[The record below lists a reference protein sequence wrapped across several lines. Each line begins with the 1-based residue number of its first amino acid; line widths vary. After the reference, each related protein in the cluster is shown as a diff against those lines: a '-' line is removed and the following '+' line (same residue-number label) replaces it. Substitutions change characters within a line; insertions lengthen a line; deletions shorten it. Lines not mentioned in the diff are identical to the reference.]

1 MTFKAGLNS
10 REFVVTLT
18 KSPLQTMVEMLLK
31 TQKYMNAEDA
41 LAIIKDEEKPKEKE
55 GKERQL
61 PNPRKYA

>member
-61 PNPRKYA
+61 GYRRK